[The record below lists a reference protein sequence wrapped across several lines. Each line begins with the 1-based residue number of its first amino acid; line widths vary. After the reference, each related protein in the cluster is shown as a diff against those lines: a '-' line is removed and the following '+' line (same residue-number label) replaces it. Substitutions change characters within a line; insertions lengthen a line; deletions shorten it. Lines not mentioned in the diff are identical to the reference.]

1 MKRKLRPDRVK
12 RAVLHGHAD
21 LNGHDNLRQGI
32 IYQSVSIPIYF
43 CTVNPFPEGRRCFSF
58 IRHRKGGIRELLK
71 MVITK
76 FKTDIYDSI
85 ESLVEQGANVKLEVT
100 PADLKM
106 FAEAIV
112 QRTMAARQEELNAE
126 MRRVAEETW
135 LNTRQVRE
143 LLNVCEGTLNL
154 WAKRGYLVPVKV
166 GNKNMYARSDV
177 RRVQTGGK
185 SESVTSYCK
194 KKNG

>member
-1 MKRKLRPDRVK
+1 M
-12 RAVLHGHAD
+12 
-21 LNGHDNLRQGI
+21 
-32 IYQSVSIPIYF
+32 IP
-43 CTVNPFPEGRRCFSF
+43 
-58 IRHRKGGIRELLK
+58 
-71 MVITK
+71 
-76 FKTDIYDSI
+76 I

-112 QRTMAARQEELNAE
+112 QRTMEELNAE

>member
-1 MKRKLRPDRVK
+1 M
-12 RAVLHGHAD
+12 
-21 LNGHDNLRQGI
+21 
-32 IYQSVSIPIYF
+32 
-43 CTVNPFPEGRRCFSF
+43 
-58 IRHRKGGIRELLK
+58 
-71 MVITK
+71 IT
-76 FKTDIYDSI
+76 I

-112 QRTMAARQEELNAE
+112 QRTNAE
-126 MRRVAEETW
+126 MQRAAEETW

-166 GNKNMYARSDV
+166 GNKNMYAKSDV
-177 RRVQTGGK
+177 HRVQTGGK